1 MERQNQIDQLLR
13 QLDAQRDAYLDAFQK
28 AHEVLAQSL
37 ASAAVTAGS
46 SATPASALPRSM
58 SREQRSPRPSVTL
71 SEVQTRTLTG
81 ISTLQ
86 ASSASKAT
94 GEESED
100 DEDENLYVQQPLEHR
115 LFDHDGLR
123 AHLRSY
129 KWTESGRVILDGII
143 NSPARMQQPTL
154 FPTNPGRA
162 EDRSHLSH
170 HQVYDIGP
178 DGAPLQVELPESESG
193 PSNALHIWNTIK
205 EINSPNKA
213 STKIISQ
220 HVHTFHT
227 IRSVVT
233 DYGIGS
239 SRGRT
244 HFDRE
249 RTKSNS
255 FWGNTPCLQSDV

>member
-28 AHEVLAQSL
+28 AHEVLAQNL
-37 ASAAVTAGS
+37 ASAAVAAGS
-46 SATPASALPRSM
+46 SATPAPSLPPRSM

-71 SEVQTRTLTG
+71 SEAQTRISTG
-81 ISTLQ
+81 ISTLH

-115 LFDHDGLR
+115 LFDHEGLR

-129 KWTESGRVILDGII
+129 KWTDADRVILQGII
-143 NSPARMQQPTL
+143 NSPTRMQQPTL
-154 FPTNPGRA
+154 FPTTPGRV

-170 HQVYDIGP
+170 HQVYDVGP
-178 DGAPLQVELPESESG
+178 DGAPLQVELPESERS

-205 EINSPNKA
+205 EINNPKKA
-213 STKIISQ
+213 S
-220 HVHTFHT
+220 
-227 IRSVVT
+227 R
-233 DYGIGS
+233 
-239 SRGRT
+239 
-244 HFDRE
+244 
-249 RTKSNS
+249 
-255 FWGNTPCLQSDV
+255 